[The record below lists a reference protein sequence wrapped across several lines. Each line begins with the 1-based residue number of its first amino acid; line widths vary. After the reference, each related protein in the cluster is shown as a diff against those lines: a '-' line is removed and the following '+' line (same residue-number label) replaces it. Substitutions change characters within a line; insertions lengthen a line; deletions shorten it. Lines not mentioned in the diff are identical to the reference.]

1 MSMPEPLAVPEQKNY
16 EYAYELAFKLAAEK
30 IIGLS
35 DLEEQCRRSGSH
47 YQSSHGSRLI
57 TLSYLNREYLLILP
71 EMKFSISGSDE
82 NIELR
87 NKILILHY
95 LLGAKGTPPGKQWI
109 TYQELKEGA
118 SYYPSFYNRAVRPL
132 IDRFGPYPEKLVE
145 AAGPLGGIKAEL
157 GDCSVTIPAF
167 SRVPITLVLWKGD
180 EEFPPNGNILFDTTI
195 LDYLPVEDIN
205 VLCQTIVWRM
215 IGYLTQ
221 NNLS

>member
-1 MSMPEPLAVPEQKNY
+1 MPEPHAIPEQKNY

-30 IIGLS
+30 LIGLS

-47 YQSSHGSRLI
+47 YQSSPGSQFVS
-57 TLSYLNREYLLILP
+57 LSYLNQEYQLTVP
-71 EMKFSISGSDE
+71 EMKFSINESDE
-82 NIELR
+82 NVELR

-95 LLGAKGTPPGKQWI
+95 LLGAKGTPPCKQLI

-132 IDRFGPYPEKLVE
+132 IDRFGTCPEKLFE
-145 AAGPLGGIKAEL
+145 ASGPLGGTKTAL

-195 LDYLPVEDIN
+195 LDYLPVEDVN
-205 VLCQTIVWRM
+205 VLCQTITWRI

-221 NNLS
+221 NNVR